1 MISECHFCTVHTLLL
16 LHESPS
22 RIIFSP
28 LHSSLFKDKRTCIIH
43 SHIPNTIMLKVLNK
57 NLINKALKIISK
69 MNLSKLILLI
79 MIQAFDPLSLVTLHI
94 KHECPLDFW
103 ILTPTTTQLK
113 ESILLNSLTMRSI
126 RLVKVTKVYFLVTG
140 SKASRQWNKHP
151 TVKYGMFISN
161 KRLLEQ
167 EIFLAN
173 HFQVTPCKQS
183 ALLRSA
189 LYKKMPQQLRTRF
202 LRKGISRCSSRFP
215 MLQIL
220 TFSYNVFIYLT
231 SIYLI

>member
-1 MISECHFCTVHTLLL
+1 MKIPTPEMRSILPKANIYEMGGNWDSILGTWLQSKWTSMISECHFCTVHTLLL

-103 ILTPTTTQLK
+103 ILTPTTT
-113 ESILLNSLTMRSI
+113 
-126 RLVKVTKVYFLVTG
+126 
-140 SKASRQWNKHP
+140 
-151 TVKYGMFISN
+151 
-161 KRLLEQ
+161 
-167 EIFLAN
+167 
-173 HFQVTPCKQS
+173 
-183 ALLRSA
+183 
-189 LYKKMPQQLRTRF
+189 
-202 LRKGISRCSSRFP
+202 
-215 MLQIL
+215 
-220 TFSYNVFIYLT
+220 
-231 SIYLI
+231 

>member
-1 MISECHFCTVHTLLL
+1 
-16 LHESPS
+16 
-22 RIIFSP
+22 
-28 LHSSLFKDKRTCIIH
+28 
-43 SHIPNTIMLKVLNK
+43 
-57 NLINKALKIISK
+57 
-69 MNLSKLILLI
+69 

-103 ILTPTTTQLK
+103 ILTPTKTQLK

-126 RLVKVTKVYFLVTG
+126 RLVKVTKAYFLVTG
-140 SKASRQWNKHP
+140 SKALRQWNKHP
-151 TVKYGMFISN
+151 IVKYGMFISKK

-189 LYKKMPQQLRTRF
+189 LYKNKFQRLRACF
-202 LRKGISRCSSRFP
+202 LRKGISRCTSKVS
-215 MLQIL
+215 
-220 TFSYNVFIYLT
+220 NVTNPYIFL
-231 SIYLI
+231 